1 MPLYLCKKYVFLDIL
16 YLVGKSA
23 ISCVLCASVKV
34 TGLSWSEK
42 IPFEYWNNRI
52 LLISLK
58 TRFCSWFFQV
68 AKKLINQFLLFQYSC
83 LYISAKKYVF
93 LDILYLVRKSVI
105 SCVLCASVK
114 VTGLSWAEKIPSEYW
129 NNRILLMS
137 LKTRFCSWFFQVA
150 KKLINQFLLFQ
161 YSCLYISAK
170 NRYASTFYTSLE
182 RAWLA
187 VYCVQVWK
195 LQVFHGPR
203 QSPLNIETIEFC

>member
-1 MPLYLCKKYVFLDIL
+1 MHLYLCEKGKFL
-16 YLVGKSA
+16 Y
-23 ISCVLCASVKV
+23 
-34 TGLSWSEK
+34 
-42 IPFEYWNNRI
+42 
-52 LLISLK
+52 
-58 TRFCSWFFQV
+58 
-68 AKKLINQFLLFQYSC
+68 
-83 LYISAKKYVF
+83 
-93 LDILYLVRKSVI
+93 ILYLVRKSVI

-114 VTGLSWAEKIPSEYW
+114 VTGLWWAEKIPSEYW

-170 NRYASTFYTSLE
+170 KRNSWTFYISLE

-195 LQVFHGPR
+195 LQVFHALPGYQKLINQFLLFQHSCLYIFAKNR
-203 QSPLNIETIEFC
+203 YF